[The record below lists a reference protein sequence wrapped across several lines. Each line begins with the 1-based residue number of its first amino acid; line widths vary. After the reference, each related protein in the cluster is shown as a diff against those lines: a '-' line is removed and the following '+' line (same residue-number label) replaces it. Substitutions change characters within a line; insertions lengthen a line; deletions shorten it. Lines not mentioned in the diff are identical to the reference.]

1 MVYLLTRSLDVCTVV
16 SAVLS
21 KGFGKERSDERILYG
36 SLVSGILLFTDQNN
50 LIFFT
55 LLGSYVFRIVS
66 SMVYNVFLSS
76 WELQES
82 LYRLLLPS

>member
-50 LIFFT
+50 LIVGTFS
-55 LLGSYVFRIVS
+55 LDQRVGLY
-66 SMVYNVFLSS
+66 
-76 WELQES
+76 LQWS
-82 LYRLLLPS
+82 IMCF